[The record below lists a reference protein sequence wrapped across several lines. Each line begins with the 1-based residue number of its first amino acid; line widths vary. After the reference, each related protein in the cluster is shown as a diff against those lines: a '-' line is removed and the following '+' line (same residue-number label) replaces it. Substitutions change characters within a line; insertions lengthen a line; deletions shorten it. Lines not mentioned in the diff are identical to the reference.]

1 MMRRMRVAPRLSLL
15 LRHPFRRALTGVL
28 GVLLVGALP
37 ACATAPVAQ
46 APASGS
52 STAEPGSAPAPV
64 ARSTLDAQLFYEL
77 VVAEMLSGQ
86 DGDADPGTGFALML
100 KAAQREQDPA
110 LFERAVEL
118 AMAARAGGSVKQA
131 LQAWLQVQPESTKA
145 HRQWLHLQLG
155 IGSDSEIAQALLN
168 LLRVTAPEQQRLMVL
183 GVPTWLSQMRDQ
195 PQRRLSVAEQGLA
208 EALQNPRLADN
219 AHAVLAQLQLLAGQP
234 QAALASTQS
243 ALQINASSQAA
254 GLMLV
259 ALFEAKQIGVLPQ
272 MLNFLRQHPDMSPVQ
287 LAAARALAGQN
298 RTRLAL
304 QTLQPLAQ
312 QPKAQAEVWL
322 LLGQLQAAQNAH
334 RQSSVS
340 VQRFIDA
347 LPASQPDRDQWL
359 ARGYL
364 LLSGNARQQARYAEA
379 MQWLDRIPAAAVP
392 EDIDYREAQILVA
405 QGQLDQALVRLARA
419 PRDSEALQSMRAIE
433 RVRILEQG
441 KAYQRAYDEL
451 MQARQAFPDMHDWLY
466 EQAMLAEKLN
476 RLEDM
481 ERWLRELIRQQPDE
495 HHALNALGY
504 ALADRNLRLDEAQQL
519 IAQALE
525 MVPGDPFVTDSMGWV
540 LYRKGQLRE
549 ALVLLQDAWDSRAD
563 VEIAAHLGEVLWQLG
578 ERVQAREVWA
588 QGKALQADHAK
599 LVETMQRLDA
609 AR

>member
-1 MMRRMRVAPRLSLL
+1 M

-118 AMAARAGGSVKQA
+118 AMAARAGGSVKEA
-131 LQAWLQVQPESTKA
+131 LQAWLQVQPQSTTA

-155 IGSDSEIAQALLN
+155 IGNDPEIAQALLN

-234 QAALASTQS
+234 EAALASTQS

-259 ALFEAKQIGVLPQ
+259 ALFEAKQVSVLPQ
-272 MLNFLRQHPDMSPVQ
+272 MLNFLRQHPDMNSVQ
-287 LAAARALAGQN
+287 LAAARALASQN

-312 QPKAQAEVWL
+312 QPKAQAE
-322 LLGQLQAAQNAH
+322 
-334 RQSSVS
+334 
-340 VQRFIDA
+340 
-347 LPASQPDRDQWL
+347 
-359 ARGYL
+359 
-364 LLSGNARQQARYAEA
+364 
-379 MQWLDRIPAAAVP
+379 
-392 EDIDYREAQILVA
+392 
-405 QGQLDQALVRLARA
+405 
-419 PRDSEALQSMRAIE
+419 
-433 RVRILEQG
+433 
-441 KAYQRAYDEL
+441 
-451 MQARQAFPDMHDWLY
+451 
-466 EQAMLAEKLN
+466 
-476 RLEDM
+476 
-481 ERWLRELIRQQPDE
+481 
-495 HHALNALGY
+495 
-504 ALADRNLRLDEAQQL
+504 
-519 IAQALE
+519 
-525 MVPGDPFVTDSMGWV
+525 
-540 LYRKGQLRE
+540 
-549 ALVLLQDAWDSRAD
+549 
-563 VEIAAHLGEVLWQLG
+563 
-578 ERVQAREVWA
+578 
-588 QGKALQADHAK
+588 
-599 LVETMQRLDA
+599 
-609 AR
+609 